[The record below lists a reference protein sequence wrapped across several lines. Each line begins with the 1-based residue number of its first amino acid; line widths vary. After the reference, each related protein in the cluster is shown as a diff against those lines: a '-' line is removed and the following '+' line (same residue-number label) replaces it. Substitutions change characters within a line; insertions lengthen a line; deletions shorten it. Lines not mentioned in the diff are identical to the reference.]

1 MSRQAYKPKKLFT
14 VDEANAML
22 PLVRAIA
29 KDVSELYHDLIER
42 QRRLD
47 LLTGRRDIEVGDPYS
62 DELVEMERELEAD
75 QRRLR
80 EYVEELQHLGV
91 ELKGPADGLLDFP
104 SEMDGRIVYLCW
116 KLGEPE
122 VAHWHEL
129 DTGFAGRHSLAVGAL
144 DSPDDHAH

>member
-1 MSRQAYKPKKLFT
+1 M
-14 VDEANAML
+14 
-22 PLVRAIA
+22 
-29 KDVSELYHDLIER
+29 
-42 QRRLD
+42 
-47 LLTGRRDIEVGDPYS
+47 TGRRDIEAGDPYS

-104 SEMDGRIVYLCW
+104 SELEGRIVYLCW

-129 DTGFAGRHSLAVGAL
+129 DAGFAGRQSLAVGAL
-144 DSPDDHAH
+144 DSADGHSH